1 MAGSAEHLMKHS
13 EKKRRYITWAALILG
28 AAILAAAALFDWD
41 GLNSYTAV
49 NNSTLSYVR
58 AVVVQVDAQELERDE
73 ADSQLW
79 LGSQEL
85 TVRILEGEKKGEQVE
100 LTNYLTR
107 VHCIYV
113 TQGQRIILCADLPE
127 NAEPYYTVYNY
138 DRTLPLGLLV
148 AAFALAVLLVGRG
161 KGLRALL
168 GVTYSLLTI
177 ILLMVQAI
185 YHGFT
190 PWGAALLTVLLI
202 SGVSLLLLNGISRQT
217 AVGLSATLA
226 GVAATALIFLLF
238 SRLLHLSGYNTDD
251 AETLLMAGDS
261 TGMSIRYLLL
271 AGVMIS
277 ALGAV
282 MDVAVSLAAA
292 LKELVQADP
301 AISRRALM
309 RSGLNIGKDMIATMS
324 NTLILAFAGTGLN
337 TMLCLLA
344 YGYQPAQL
352 LSSDYLAV
360 EMAQGL
366 CATLGVV
373 LTVPVT
379 IAIAAGLYIGGSER
393 QSRLSGGVNIK
404 KKKLE
409 TMKSIKER

>member
-1 MAGSAEHLMKHS
+1 MKHS
-13 EKKRRYITWAALILG
+13 EKKRRYMTLAALILG

-41 GLNSYTAV
+41 GLNSYSAV
-49 NNSTLSYVR
+49 NNSTLHYVR
-58 AVVVQVDAQELERDE
+58 AVVVQVDAQELERDG
-73 ADSQLW
+73 ADSRLW

-107 VHCIYV
+107 VHSIYV

-127 NAEPYYTVYNY
+127 NADPYYTVYNY

-148 AAFALAVLLVGRG
+148 AAFCLAVLLVGRG
-161 KGLRALL
+161 KGLRTLL
-168 GVTYSLLTI
+168 GVAYSLLTI
-177 ILLMVQAI
+177 ILFMVQAI

-292 LKELVQADP
+292 LKELVQTDP
-301 AISRRALM
+301 AITRRAMM

-360 EMAQGL
+360 ELAQGL

-379 IAIAAGLYIGGSER
+379 IVIAAGLYTGRSKQ
-393 QSRLSGGVNIK
+393 QSRPSGGVNIYGS
-404 KKKLE
+404 
-409 TMKSIKER
+409 TD

>member
-1 MAGSAEHLMKHS
+1 M
-13 EKKRRYITWAALILG
+13 
-28 AAILAAAALFDWD
+28 
-41 GLNSYTAV
+41 
-49 NNSTLSYVR
+49 
-58 AVVVQVDAQELERDE
+58 
-73 ADSQLW
+73 
-79 LGSQEL
+79 
-85 TVRILEGEKKGEQVE
+85 
-100 LTNYLTR
+100 
-107 VHCIYV
+107 
-113 TQGQRIILCADLPE
+113 
-127 NAEPYYTVYNY
+127 
-138 DRTLPLGLLV
+138 
-148 AAFALAVLLVGRG
+148 
-161 KGLRALL
+161 
-168 GVTYSLLTI
+168 
-177 ILLMVQAI
+177 
-185 YHGFT
+185 
-190 PWGAALLTVLLI
+190 LLI

-251 AETLLMAGDS
+251 AEALLMAGDS

-292 LKELVQADP
+292 LEELVRANP
-301 AISRRALM
+301 KMKRGALM
-309 RSGLNIGKDMIATMS
+309 HSGLNIGRDMIATMS

-360 EMAQGL
+360 ELAQGL

-379 IAIAAGLYIGGSER
+379 ILIAAGLLHHYHLR
-393 QSRLSGGVNIK
+393 H
-404 KKKLE
+404 
-409 TMKSIKER
+409 